1 MKSLMGIEEKIFPLI
16 TAVGDSAVLIEFDQ
30 KISHETNCRVHELDQ
45 RMEEELLA
53 GVLERVPAY
62 ASLLVLF
69 DPLLVRTKDV
79 KTWIKKCVSRE
90 PGKWKESENEISI
103 HVYYGGEH
111 GPDLDYVAQYHQ
123 ITPAEVVERHTAQVY
138 RVGMMGFTPGF
149 PYLLGLDK
157 RLATP
162 RLETPRT
169 FVPAGS
175 VGIAGEQTGVYPLD
189 SPGGWRI
196 IGRTEVKL
204 FNPDNPPHFLLSP
217 GDSVRFIPINKE

>member
-1 MKSLMGIEEKIFPLI
+1 
-16 TAVGDSAVLIEFDQ
+16 
-30 KISHETNCRVHELDQ
+30 
-45 RMEEELLA
+45 
-53 GVLERVPAY
+53 
-62 ASLLVLF
+62 
-69 DPLLVRTKDV
+69 
-79 KTWIKKCVSRE
+79 
-90 PGKWKESENEISI
+90 
-103 HVYYGGEH
+103 
-111 GPDLDYVAQYHQ
+111 
-123 ITPAEVVERHTAQVY
+123 
-138 RVGMMGFTPGF
+138 MMGFTPGF

-169 FVPAGS
+169 YVPAGS
-175 VGIAGEQTGVYPLD
+175 VGIAGEQTGIYPLD